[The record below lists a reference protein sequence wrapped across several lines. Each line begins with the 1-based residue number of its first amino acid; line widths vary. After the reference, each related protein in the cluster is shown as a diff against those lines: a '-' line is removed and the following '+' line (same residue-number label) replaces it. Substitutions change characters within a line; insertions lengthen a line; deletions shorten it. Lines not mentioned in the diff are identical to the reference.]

1 MRKTTVFCDE
11 CGKEVESPEATYPQN
26 VEIAMAGKPYDFVM
40 KASNPKGGQ
49 IDLCWSCAIKGAQQ
63 ALQQIEGRLNPSV
76 GTVEVSIPD
85 QYAGTRTTGLEVPVE
100 LVNHGDVRAIQL
112 VMRYDAEA
120 LAVTNVTPAQRLI
133 DAGFDTVMSNIL
145 DHGEFDKELRVVG
158 IDFGGDVLPEGAGP
172 VLNLTVDVLAVPARM
187 DFVTG
192 GTDRTKV
199 LASAVSEY
207 CLRVQH
213 GRIRAPRG
221 EIDAF
226 DEETV

>member
-1 MRKTTVFCDE
+1 MRKVMVFCDE
-11 CGKEVESPEATYPQN
+11 CGKEVESAEATYPQN

-40 KASNPKGGQ
+40 KMSNPKGGQ
-49 IDLCWSCAIKGAQQ
+49 VDLCWTCALRGTQQ

-76 GTVEVSIPD
+76 GTAEVSIPD
-85 QYAGTRTTGLEVPVE
+85 QYAGTHTTGLEVPIE
-100 LVNHGDVRAIQL
+100 LVTHGDVRAIQL

-120 LAVTNVTPAQRLI
+120 LVVTNVTPAQRLI

-192 GTDRTKV
+192 GDHRTEV
-199 LASAVSEY
+199 LASAVSVY
-207 CLRVQH
+207 DLTVQH
-213 GRIRAPRG
+213 GRIRATREQMNG
-221 EIDAF
+221 R
-226 DEETV
+226 